1 MTSLERSDAHL
12 LHHLMR
18 APDLMPQLDKMPPL
32 DSPPPALANLVVAP
46 ASLAR
51 SERLGGETR
60 AEMEAEMEADLEE
73 LEKSLCTPSTMHAI
87 EKDLCCTTSTM
98 QELQNFLAYPT
109 KFNGNVSPSRMGMPE
124 KNISLGYTPTSCREA
139 EADCST
145 AAAAEPMSYVVRW
158 QAAMR
163 KVLSGGDL
171 AENNHRLLT
180 PLVTFAAIA
189 LTTDL

>member
-60 AEMEAEMEADLEE
+60 AEMEAEMEADMEE

-87 EKDLCCTTSTM
+87 EKDLCCKTSTM
-98 QELQNFLAYPT
+98 QELQNFLAYPRT
-109 KFNGNVSPSRMGMPE
+109 SQELQAS
-124 KNISLGYTPTSCREA
+124 TPTARLRPRWLGASWPHTEY
-139 EADCST
+139 ST
-145 AAAAEPMSYVVRW
+145 R
-158 QAAMR
+158 
-163 KVLSGGDL
+163 
-171 AENNHRLLT
+171 
-180 PLVTFAAIA
+180 
-189 LTTDL
+189 